1 MIVIRTDSSDWK
13 DKLTGLL
20 DRMRTTPSEVV
31 ESVGEIIRNVKDR
44 GDAALFEYTRTFD
57 KFDPEKEGLCITSED
72 IAKAHSRVP
81 AEISIALECAAQRIE
96 AFHLNQKEQS
106 WFMTDKTGIIL
117 GQKVSAIRSAGIYI
131 PGGKNAFPSTL
142 LMNVIPAKIAGVE
155 QMVVVSPTPGG
166 KINDTLLAAAHIAG
180 VDRIY
185 RIGGAQAVAAMAYG
199 TESIPKT
206 DKVVGPGNIY
216 VAFAKR
222 LLQGIIGIDA
232 FAGPSEI
239 LVIADDGADPK
250 TVVCDLL
257 SQAEHDP
264 MASSILVTASESL
277 AKSVQDMLAQ
287 EIETLPRKE
296 ATGQALSDHGAIII
310 TSDLDEAIEIANQVA
325 PEHLELMVK
334 NAFEYLGRIHNAGAI
349 FLGYMTPEA
358 IGDYIAGPNHTLP
371 TGSTARFYS
380 PLGVYDFIKR
390 TSVISF
396 TRQAIDHL
404 GPMAVRIARA
414 EDLEAHAR
422 SVECRLNKQGS

>member
-1 MIVIRTDSSDWK
+1 MVVISTLDAGWK
-13 DKLTGLL
+13 EKLDALL
-20 DRMRTTPSEVV
+20 DRMRTTPEDVV
-31 ESVGEIIRNVKDR
+31 GSVGGIIRSVKER
-44 GDAALFEYTRTFD
+44 GDAALFEYTRKFD
-57 KFDPEKEGLCITSED
+57 RYDPEKEGLCIEKEQ
-72 IAKAHSRVP
+72 IRQAFSRVP
-81 AEISIALECAAQRIE
+81 EEITGALKCAAERIE
-96 AFHLNQKEQS
+96 SFHRNQKEQS
-106 WFMTDKTGIIL
+106 WFITEENGTIL
-117 GQKVSAIRSAGIYI
+117 GQKVSPVGTAGIYI

-155 QMVVVSPTPGG
+155 EMVVVSPTPGG
-166 KINDTLLAAAHIAG
+166 TVNDALLAAAHIAG
-180 VDRIY
+180 VDRIF

-199 TESIPKT
+199 TKSVPRV

-222 LLQGIIGIDA
+222 MLQGIIGIDA

-250 TVVCDLL
+250 TVACDLL
-257 SQAEHDP
+257 SQSEHDP
-264 MASSILVTASESL
+264 MASSILITASRTL
-277 AKSVQDMLAQ
+277 ADSVKGRL
-287 EIETLPRKE
+287 EKELSTLPRKD
-296 ATGQALSDHGAIII
+296 ATEQALNDHGAVIV
-310 TSDLDEAIEIANQVA
+310 TRDLDEAIDIANRVA

-334 NAFEYLGRIHNAGAI
+334 DAFECLGRIRNAGAV

-358 IGDYIAGPNHTLP
+358 VGDYIAGPNHTLP

-380 PLGVYDFIKR
+380 PLGVYDFVKR

-396 TRQAIDHL
+396 TGRAIEHL
-404 GPMAVRIARA
+404 GPMAARIARA